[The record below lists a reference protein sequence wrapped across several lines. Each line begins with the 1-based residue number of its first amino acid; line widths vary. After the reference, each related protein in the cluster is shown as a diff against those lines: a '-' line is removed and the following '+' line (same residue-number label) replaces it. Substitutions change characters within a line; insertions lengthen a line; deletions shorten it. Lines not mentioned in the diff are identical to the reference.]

1 MIKAHIIG
9 RLGKDAEETTQGQR
23 QVLRFSVATDDREK
37 DQSGQWVKKT
47 VWVNV
52 QTYQTNLKPYLTKG
66 KQVMVSGDLRLGIW
80 NRTDGTASLDASVF
94 GADVTLL
101 GGDQQGTPQG
111 TQQAPQSTQQPRVA
125 QQPAPQPKAQQ
136 SAQNGLFAEPSD
148 ELPFL

>member
-1 MIKAHIIG
+1 MIKSHIIG

-80 NRTDGTASLDASVF
+80 TRADGTASLDASVF

-148 ELPFL
+148 ELPF